1 MVTLAGRKYK
11 RQEAISFLRKNPEY
25 VKTRLGN
32 LSKGASKLLKE
43 AGYTI
48 TRGGPAGSGD
58 ARFHLLLDG
67 ESIWAG
73 KYIPPPITK
82 RVSEMTDAHD
92 RGSQNN
98 KGMADKGK
106 PKPNPVRSNQGQ
118 PNQADA
124 ISDVIIGASQAG
136 MVPTQIAGLAG
147 SMGIDPKLLKGL
159 NPNVGSTIPL
169 GLAKRG
175 AQAMGPG
182 QIDALVASM
191 MGGYTTKQQLMQ
203 QQQADMGKQN
213 AHNLEQIRHWYD
225 QVVQSQGV
233 AAQRDREFGQAAVQ
247 SVQDATQSIV
257 SALGGEANEGSYVAG
272 AAGAENVGNLQAI
285 ATIQDQYNAD
295 LAPLLQGEA
304 AGQLVREQAAG
315 GQRLKDLRQQLIEMQ
330 AQRNTDEANLRF
342 NVWQSNNE
350 ILDRR
355 IQTELAIRQANQG
368 LQQQRFSNK
377 AGLAQMQ
384 IAAMA
389 GAQDSALAAGK
400 MAQDQANRNADR
412 LLKGVIAAATE
423 RGRNYRATLKQKGKT
438 NTFAKASS
446 ATRDQAYYDIVD
458 AIDVEGMDAQ
468 SAARVAVAVAKGYG
482 WSPQNPA
489 VANLIQLALREA
501 GFE

>member
-1 MVTLAGRKYK
+1 LAKKLKIAGRTFAN
-11 RQEAISFLRKNPEY
+11 RQAAAQFLRDNPEV
-25 VKTRLGN
+25 VKRRIGN
-32 LSKGASKLLKE
+32 LTKGAPKLLKM
-43 AGYTI
+43 AGYEVQ
-48 TRGGPAGSGD
+48 RVGGPRGLLYRLNYDGD
-58 ARFHLLLDG
+58 TIAHWYNNLPD
-67 ESIWAG
+67 
-73 KYIPPPITK
+73 P
-82 RVSEMTDAHD
+82 VSNRPAQMTDAHD
-92 RGSQNN
+92 RGSH
-98 KGMADKGK
+98 KGMAAKG
-106 PKPNPVRSNQGQ
+106 KPNPVRSNQGQ
-118 PNQADA
+118 PSQADV
-124 ISDVIIGASQAG
+124 ISDAIIGAAQAG
-136 MVPTQIAGLAG
+136 MVPAQIAGLAG
-147 SMGIDPKLLKGL
+147 AMGIDPKLLKGL

-175 AQAMGPG
+175 AQAMGPA

-203 QQQADMGKQN
+203 QQQADMAKQN

-225 QVVQSQGV
+225 QVIQSQGV

-272 AAGAENVGNLQAI
+272 AAGAENVGNLQAV

-315 GQRLKDLRQQLIEMQ
+315 GQRLKDLQQQLIEMQ
-330 AQRNTDEANLRF
+330 AQRNTDEANLRY

-350 ILDRR
+350 ILERR
-355 IQTELAIRQANQG
+355 IQTELAIRQANQA

-377 AGLAQMQ
+377 AGLTQMQ

-389 GAQDSALAAGK
+389 GAQESALAAGK
-400 MAQDQANRNADR
+400 MAQDQANKNADR
-412 LLKGVIAAATE
+412 LLKGVISAATE